1 MSLSENEMANSNIDQ
16 DLKKRMAAKDIMVGT
31 FVKTPSYE
39 LVEVLAK
46 SKLDF
51 IALDAEH
58 VAFDRGRLDMCL
70 AIARAL
76 SFPTLVRVP
85 SGEPWQILNAL
96 DSGATG
102 VIVPHIDSV
111 EKAKAVV
118 KSCRFGHGGRGYAGS
133 TRWAGFATRPMAQV
147 LEQSKTET
155 IVVLQIEE
163 PEGVDAID
171 EIAAL
176 DGVDGIFVGPAD
188 LAVCYGTTDQNAPI
202 IRDALAKVG
211 KAAKANRKT
220 LMTFAPNAQSCQT
233 LSELGVTMFY
243 IGSDHSFM
251 LKSANDT
258 ANAITEKLN

>member
-1 MSLSENEMANSNIDQ
+1 MTDQNLKTRMSNG
-16 DLKKRMAAKDIMVGT
+16 DIMTGT

-39 LVEVLAK
+39 LVEVFAK

-76 SFPTLVRVP
+76 KFPTLVRVP
-85 SGEPWQILNAL
+85 SSEPAQILNAL

-102 VIVPHIDSV
+102 VIIPHIDSV

-133 TRWAGFATRPMAQV
+133 TRWAGFATRPMAEV

-163 PEGVDAID
+163 PEGVEAIE

-176 DGVDGIFVGPAD
+176 EGVDGIFVGPAD
-188 LAVCYGTTDQNAPI
+188 LAVCYGTTDQNAPV
-202 IRDALAKVG
+202 IRNAIETVG
-211 KAAKANRKT
+211 KAAKKHGVT
-220 LMTFAPNAQSCQT
+220 LMTFAPNGNTCDA
-233 LSELGVTMFY
+233 LHDLGVTMFY

-251 LKSANDT
+251 LSSANEVAKTIGD
-258 ANAITEKLN
+258 KLRN

>member
-1 MSLSENEMANSNIDQ
+1 MRNG
-16 DLKKRMAAKDIMVGT
+16 DIMTGT

-46 SKLDF
+46 SQLDF

-76 SFPTLVRVP
+76 KFPTLVRVP
-85 SGEPWQILNAL
+85 NSEPSQILNAL

-111 EKAKAVV
+111 EKARAVI

-133 TRWAGFATRPMAQV
+133 TRWAGFATRPMAEV

-163 PEGVDAID
+163 PEGVDAIE

-176 DGVDGIFVGPAD
+176 EGLDGIFVGPAD
-188 LAVCYGTTDQNAPI
+188 LAVCYGTTDQNSPV

-211 KAAKANRKT
+211 KAAVTNGKT
-220 LMTFAPNAQSCQT
+220 LMTFAPNGNSCEQ
-233 LSELGVTMFY
+233 LHKLGVTMFY
-243 IGSDHSFM
+243 IASDHGFM
-251 LKSANDT
+251 LKAANEASKT
-258 ANAITEKLN
+258 ISEKLA

>member
-1 MSLSENEMANSNIDQ
+1 MANG
-16 DLKKRMAAKDIMVGT
+16 DIMTGT

-46 SKLDF
+46 SQLDF

-76 SFPTLVRVP
+76 EFPTLVRVP
-85 SGEPWQILNAL
+85 NSEPSQILNAL

-111 EKAKAVV
+111 EKARAVI

-133 TRWAGFATRPMAQV
+133 TRWAGFATRPMAEV

-163 PEGVDAID
+163 PEGVDAIE

-176 DGVDGIFVGPAD
+176 EGLDGIFVG
-188 LAVCYGTTDQNAPI
+188 
-202 IRDALAKVG
+202 R
-211 KAAKANRKT
+211 
-220 LMTFAPNAQSCQT
+220 
-233 LSELGVTMFY
+233 SEEPHV
-243 IGSDHSFM
+243 
-251 LKSANDT
+251 
-258 ANAITEKLN
+258 

>member
-1 MSLSENEMANSNIDQ
+1 MPTHNLKTRMSNG
-16 DLKKRMAAKDIMVGT
+16 DIMTGT

-46 SKLDF
+46 SQLDF

-70 AIARAL
+70 AVARAL
-76 SFPTLVRVP
+76 DFPSLVRVP
-85 SGEPWQILNAL
+85 NSEPSQILNAL

-111 EKAKAVV
+111 EKARTVI

-133 TRWAGFATRPMAQV
+133 TRWAGFATRPMTDV
-147 LEQSKTET
+147 LKQSESET
-155 IVVLQIEE
+155 VVVLQIEE
-163 PEGVDAID
+163 PEGVDAIE

-176 DGVDGIFVGPAD
+176 EGLDGIFVGPAD

-202 IRDALAKVG
+202 IRNAMEKVG
-211 KAAKANRKT
+211 KAAKSNGRT
-220 LMTFAPNAQSCQT
+220 MMTFAPNGET
-233 LSELGVTMFY
+233 SEELHKLGVTMFY

-251 LKSANDT
+251 LKSANDA
-258 ANAITEKLN
+258 ANAIGKKLNH

>member
-1 MSLSENEMANSNIDQ
+1 MTDQ
-16 DLKKRMAAKDIMVGT
+16 NLKNRMTNGDIMTGT

-46 SKLDF
+46 SQLDF

-70 AIARAL
+70 AVARAL
-76 SFPTLVRVP
+76 KFPTLVRVP
-85 SGEPWQILNAL
+85 NSEPSQILNAL

-111 EKAKAVV
+111 EKAKAVI

-133 TRWAGFATRPMAQV
+133 TRWAGFATRPMAEV

-163 PEGVDAID
+163 PEGVDAIE

-176 DGVDGIFVGPAD
+176 DGLDGIFVGPAD
-188 LAVCYGTTDQNAPI
+188 LAVCYGTTDQNAPV

-211 KAAKANRKT
+211 KAALANKRT
-220 LMTFAPNAQSCQT
+220 LMTFAPNGNSCEA
-233 LSELGVTMFY
+233 LHELGVTMFY
-243 IGSDHSFM
+243 IASDHGFM
-251 LKSANDT
+251 LKAANEASKTISD
-258 ANAITEKLN
+258 NLG

>member
-1 MSLSENEMANSNIDQ
+1 MTDQ
-16 DLKKRMAAKDIMVGT
+16 NLKNRMTNGDIMTGT

-76 SFPTLVRVP
+76 KFPTLVRVP
-85 SGEPWQILNAL
+85 NSEPSQILNAL

-102 VIVPHIDSV
+102 VIIPHIDSV
-111 EKAKAVV
+111 EKAKAVI

-133 TRWAGFATRPMAQV
+133 TRWAGFATRPMAEV

-176 DGVDGIFVGPAD
+176 EGVDGIFVGPAD
-188 LAVCYGTTDQNAPI
+188 LAVCYGTTDQNSPV
-202 IRDALAKVG
+202 IRNALAKVG
-211 KAAKANRKT
+211 RAARANNKT
-220 LMTFAPNAQSCQT
+220 LMTFAPNGESCEA
-233 LSELGVTMFY
+233 LHELGVTMFY
-243 IGSDHSFM
+243 IASDHSFM
-251 LKSANDT
+251 LGAANEAVKT
-258 ANAITEKLN
+258 ISEKLS

>member
-1 MSLSENEMANSNIDQ
+1 MTDQ
-16 DLKKRMAAKDIMVGT
+16 NLKNRMTNGDIMTGT

-46 SKLDF
+46 SQLDF

-70 AIARAL
+70 AVARAL
-76 SFPTLVRVP
+76 KFPTLVRVP
-85 SGEPWQILNAL
+85 NSEPSQILNAL

-111 EKAKAVV
+111 EKAKAVI

-133 TRWAGFATRPMAQV
+133 TRWAGFATRPMAEV

-163 PEGVDAID
+163 PEGVDAIE

-176 DGVDGIFVGPAD
+176 DGLDGIFVGPAD
-188 LAVCYGTTDQNAPI
+188 LAVCYGTTDQNAPV

-211 KAAKANRKT
+211 KAALANKRT
-220 LMTFAPNAQSCQT
+220 LMTFAPNGNSCEA
-233 LSELGVTMFY
+233 LHELGVTMFY
-243 IGSDHSFM
+243 IASDHGFM
-251 LKSANDT
+251 LKAANEASKTISD
-258 ANAITEKLN
+258 KLG